1 LAGVLKKLI
10 QLRVKYDSGIL
21 SPIIISFTASEGKE
35 NNSEVSPG
43 LFERIRSRFSCS
55 YFHWTG
61 LAANAFQQISVIC
74 WKAVFAAPS

>member
-1 LAGVLKKLI
+1 MLKKLI

-43 LFERIRSRFSCS
+43 LFERIDQTPLFSP
-55 YFHWTG
+55 F
-61 LAANAFQQISVIC
+61 LEFIS
-74 WKAVFAAPS
+74 

>member
-1 LAGVLKKLI
+1 LAGMLKKLI

-61 LAANAFQQISVIC
+61 LAANAFQ
-74 WKAVFAAPS
+74 

>member
-35 NNSEVSPG
+35 NNSEVLTKPRY
-43 LFERIRSRFSCS
+43 LVHF
-55 YFHWTG
+55 
-61 LAANAFQQISVIC
+61 
-74 WKAVFAAPS
+74 